1 MSLLVHPE
9 NQQLIWDIT
18 NNNQFVVQFFQ
29 SNTHIKKEQ
38 WFRSIIE
45 YFYNT
50 YKGRQIDKTELNQ
63 LNKEVLAYMIQSLQ
77 NMAPRPK
84 PEPEPVPVPA
94 LPTYANIPT
103 PPIPEN
109 NREELYRQQF
119 MQKQQE
125 YKSLLD
131 KSKPAALDFR
141 EKEKDV
147 AISNMEELIQKQM
160 QERNTYMNLHPL
172 PSQSMQPVTNNLQQL
187 PYQQMQPPQMQPPQM
202 QPPQMQ
208 PPQMQP
214 PQMQPPQMQP
224 PQMQPVKNA
233 VPAEN
238 IQLLPESNINKSQV
252 KLSDDI
258 TSKQL
263 LDLLTEQKSEISAL
277 KTMILNLSN
286 QLIFTNERLN
296 QPVKSEQSMPTPK
309 ASMYAPRP
317 DPNVLVETVENE
329 ND

>member
-29 SNTHIKKEQ
+29 NNTHIKKEQ
-38 WFRSIIE
+38 WFRAVME
-45 YFYNT
+45 HFYNT
-50 YKGRQIDKTELNQ
+50 YKGKQIDKNELNQ
-63 LNKEVLAYMIQSLQ
+63 LNKEVLTYMIQSLQ

-84 PEPEPVPVPA
+84 PEPEPE
-94 LPTYANIPT
+94 PTRPNYTNIAT

-141 EKEKDV
+141 EKDKDV

-160 QERNTYMNLHPL
+160 QERNVYMNLHPL
-172 PSQSMQPVTNNLQQL
+172 PSQSMQPVTNNL
-187 PYQQMQPPQMQPPQM
+187 YQTPPPQMQPATNVLSPMPVQQI
-202 QPPQMQ
+202 QPAKNTV
-208 PPQMQP
+208 PP
-214 PQMQPPQMQP
+214 
-224 PQMQPVKNA
+224 
-233 VPAEN
+233 EN
-238 IQLLPESNINKSQV
+238 IQLLPESSSNKTPTKS
-252 KLSDDI
+252 SDDI

-263 LDLLTEQKSEISAL
+263 LDLLTEQKLEISSL

-286 QLIFTNERLN
+286 QLIITNERLN
-296 QPVKSEQSMPTPK
+296 QPVKSEQSMPAPK
-309 ASMYAPRP
+309 PSMYAPKH

>member
-29 SNTHIKKEQ
+29 NNTHIKKEQ
-38 WFRSIIE
+38 WFRAVME
-45 YFYNT
+45 HFYNT
-50 YKGRQIDKTELNQ
+50 YKGKQIDKTELNQ
-63 LNKEVLAYMIQSLQ
+63 LNKEVLTYMIQSLQ

-84 PEPEPVPVPA
+84 PEPEPEQA
-94 LPTYANIPT
+94 MPTYTNIPT

-141 EKEKDV
+141 EKDKDV

-160 QERNTYMNLHPL
+160 QERNVYMNLHPL
-172 PSQSMQPVTNNLQQL
+172 PSQSTQPVTNNLYQMQ
-187 PYQQMQPPQMQPPQM
+187 PQQMQPQQMQPQQM
-202 QPPQMQ
+202 QPAKNTV
-208 PPQMQP
+208 PP
-214 PQMQPPQMQP
+214 
-224 PQMQPVKNA
+224 
-233 VPAEN
+233 EN
-238 IQLLPESNINKSQV
+238 IQLLPENASNKSEA
-252 KLSDDI
+252 KSSDDI

-263 LDLLTEQKSEISAL
+263 LDLLTEQKSEISSL

-286 QLIFTNERLN
+286 QLIFTHERLN
-296 QPVKSEQSMPTPK
+296 QPVKQEPLTPAHK
-309 ASMYAPRP
+309 PSMYAHRP

>member
-38 WFRSIIE
+38 WFRAVME
-45 YFYNT
+45 HFYNT

-63 LNKEVLAYMIQSLQ
+63 LNKEVLTYMIQSLQ

-84 PEPEPVPVPA
+84 PEPEPA
-94 LPTYANIPT
+94 LPAYTNIPT

-119 MQKQQE
+119 LQKQQE

-160 QERNTYMNLHPL
+160 QERNAYMNLHPL
-172 PSQSMQPVTNNLQQL
+172 PSNNIQPNTNVLA
-187 PYQQMQPPQMQPPQM
+187 PMPAQQMQQP
-202 QPPQMQ
+202 
-208 PPQMQP
+208 
-214 PQMQPPQMQP
+214 
-224 PQMQPVKNA
+224 KNA
-233 VPAEN
+233 VSPEN
-238 IQLLPESNINKSQV
+238 IQLIPESTSNKTLLKSP
-252 KLSDDI
+252 DDI

-263 LDLLTEQKSEISAL
+263 LDLLTEQKSEISSL

-286 QLIFTNERLN
+286 QIASTNERLN
-296 QPVKSEQSMPTPK
+296 QPVKQEPSTPAPK
-309 ASMYAPRP
+309 PSMYAPRP

>member
-18 NNNQFVVQFFQ
+18 NNNPFVVQFFQ

-38 WFRSIIE
+38 WFRAVME
-45 YFYNT
+45 HFYNT
-50 YKGRQIDKTELNQ
+50 YKGKQIDKNELNQ
-63 LNKEVLAYMIQSLQ
+63 LNKEVITYMIQSLQ
-77 NMAPRPK
+77 NMAPRKLEPEPK
-84 PEPEPVPVPA
+84 PEPA
-94 LPTYANIPT
+94 LPTYTNIPT

-109 NREELYRQQF
+109 NREEQYRQQF

-125 YKSLLD
+125 YKTLLD

-141 EKEKDV
+141 EKDKDV

-172 PSQSMQPVTNNLQQL
+172 PSQSVQPITNNINPLQSQNMQYATNSLNPMPAHQML
-187 PYQQMQPPQMQPPQM
+187 PA
-202 QPPQMQ
+202 
-208 PPQMQP
+208 
-214 PQMQPPQMQP
+214 
-224 PQMQPVKNA
+224 KSA
-233 VPAEN
+233 VPPEN
-238 IQLLPESNINKSQV
+238 IQLIPESTSNKTQV
-252 KLSDDI
+252 KSSDDI

-263 LDLLTEQKSEISAL
+263 LDLLTEQKSEISSL

-296 QPVKSEQSMPTPK
+296 QPVKSEQSMP
-309 ASMYAPRP
+309 APRH
-317 DPNVLVETVENE
+317 DPNVLVETVEN
-329 ND
+329 DD

>member
-38 WFRSIIE
+38 WFRAVME
-45 YFYNT
+45 HFYNT
-50 YKGRQIDKTELNQ
+50 YKGKQIDKTELNQ
-63 LNKEVLAYMIQSLQ
+63 LNKEVLMYMIQSLQ

-84 PEPEPVPVPA
+84 PEPEPEPA
-94 LPTYANIPT
+94 RPTYANIPT

-109 NREELYRQQF
+109 NREEQYRQQF

-125 YKSLLD
+125 YKTLLD

-141 EKEKDV
+141 EKDKDI

-160 QERNTYMNLHPL
+160 QERNAYMNLHPL
-172 PSQSMQPVTNNLQQL
+172 PSQSMQPVTNNL
-187 PYQQMQPPQMQPPQM
+187 YQMPAQ
-202 QPPQMQ
+202 
-208 PPQMQP
+208 
-214 PQMQPPQMQP
+214 
-224 PQMQPVKNA
+224 QMQPVKHT
-233 VPAEN
+233 VPPEN
-238 IQLLPESNINKSQV
+238 IQLLPDSTSNKTPTKS
-252 KLSDDI
+252 SDDI

-263 LDLLTEQKSEISAL
+263 LELLTEQKSEISSL

-286 QLIFTNERLN
+286 QLILTNERLN
-296 QPVKSEQSMPTPK
+296 QPVKSEQSMPATRP
-309 ASMYAPRP
+309 SMYAPRP
-317 DPNVLVETVENE
+317 DPNVLVETVEN
-329 ND
+329 DD

>member
-29 SNTHIKKEQ
+29 TNAHIKKEQ
-38 WFRSIIE
+38 WFRAVME
-45 YFYNT
+45 HFYNT
-50 YKGRQIDKTELNQ
+50 YKGKQIDKTELNQ
-63 LNKEVLAYMIQSLQ
+63 LNKEVLTYMIQSLQ
-77 NMAPRPK
+77 NMAPRK
-84 PEPEPVPVPA
+84 PEPEPEPA
-94 LPTYANIPT
+94 RPTYANIPT

-141 EKEKDV
+141 EKDKDV

-160 QERNTYMNLHPL
+160 QERNAYMNLHPL
-172 PSQSMQPVTNNLQQL
+172 PSQSMQPVTNNLYQF
-187 PYQQMQPPQMQPPQM
+187 PPQQMQPVTNNLHQMPTQ
-202 QPPQMQ
+202 
-208 PPQMQP
+208 
-214 PQMQPPQMQP
+214 
-224 PQMQPVKNA
+224 QMQPVKNA
-233 VPAEN
+233 VPPEN
-238 IQLLPESNINKSQV
+238 IQLLPESMSNKTPTKS
-252 KLSDDI
+252 SDDI

-263 LDLLTEQKSEISAL
+263 LDLLTEQKSEISSL

-296 QPVKSEQSMPTPK
+296 QPVKQEPLTPAHK
-309 ASMYAPRP
+309 PSMYAHRP

>member
-18 NNNQFVVQFFQ
+18 NNNPFVVQFFQ

-38 WFRSIIE
+38 WFRAVME
-45 YFYNT
+45 HFYNT
-50 YKGRQIDKTELNQ
+50 YKGKQIDKTELNQ
-63 LNKEVLAYMIQSLQ
+63 LNKEVITYMIQSLQ

-84 PEPEPVPVPA
+84 PEPEPEPA
-94 LPTYANIPT
+94 RPTYTNIPT

-125 YKSLLD
+125 YKTLLD

-160 QERNTYMNLHPL
+160 QERNAYMNLHPL
-172 PSQSMQPVTNNLQQL
+172 PSQSVQPVTNSLNPLQSQNMQYATNSL
-187 PYQQMQPPQMQPPQM
+187 NPMPAQQMQTA
-202 QPPQMQ
+202 
-208 PPQMQP
+208 
-214 PQMQPPQMQP
+214 
-224 PQMQPVKNA
+224 KNA
-233 VPAEN
+233 VPPEN
-238 IQLLPESNINKSQV
+238 IQLIPESVSNKSQV
-252 KLSDDI
+252 KSSDDI

-263 LDLLTEQKSEISAL
+263 LELLTEQKSEISSL

-286 QLIFTNERLN
+286 QLAFTNERLN
-296 QPVKSEQSMPTPK
+296 QPVKSEQSMPAPK
-309 ASMYAPRP
+309 PSMYAPRP
-317 DPNVLVETVENE
+317 DPNVLVETVEN
-329 ND
+329 DD

>member
-38 WFRSIIE
+38 WFRAVME
-45 YFYNT
+45 HFYNT
-50 YKGRQIDKTELNQ
+50 YKGKQIDKTELNQ
-63 LNKEVLAYMIQSLQ
+63 LNKEVLTYMIQSLQ
-77 NMAPRPK
+77 NMAPRKSEPEPK
-84 PEPEPVPVPA
+84 PEPA
-94 LPTYANIPT
+94 LPTYTNIPT

-109 NREELYRQQF
+109 NREEQYRQQF

-125 YKSLLD
+125 YKTLLD

-141 EKEKDV
+141 EKDKDV

-160 QERNTYMNLHPL
+160 QERNAYMNLHPL
-172 PSQSMQPVTNNLQQL
+172 PSPSMQPVTNNL
-187 PYQQMQPPQMQPPQM
+187 YQFPPQ
-202 QPPQMQ
+202 
-208 PPQMQP
+208 
-214 PQMQPPQMQP
+214 
-224 PQMQPVKNA
+224 QMQPVKHA
-233 VPAEN
+233 VPPEN
-238 IQLLPESNINKSQV
+238 IQLLPESTSNKTPT

-263 LDLLTEQKSEISAL
+263 LELLTEQKSEISSL

-296 QPVKSEQSMPTPK
+296 QPVKSEQSMPAPK
-309 ASMYAPRP
+309 PSMYAPRP

>member
-18 NNNQFVVQFFQ
+18 NNNPFVVQFFQ

-38 WFRSIIE
+38 WFRSIME
-45 YFYNT
+45 HFYNT
-50 YKGRQIDKTELNQ
+50 YKGRQIDKSELNQ
-63 LNKEVLAYMIQSLQ
+63 LNREVLTYMIQSLQ

-84 PEPEPVPVPA
+84 PEPEQEPA

-160 QERNTYMNLHPL
+160 QERNVYMNLHPL
-172 PSQSMQPVTNNLQQL
+172 PSQSMQPVTNNLHQL
-187 PYQQMQPPQMQPPQM
+187 PYQQMQPATNNLNPFPPQQMQPA
-202 QPPQMQ
+202 
-208 PPQMQP
+208 
-214 PQMQPPQMQP
+214 
-224 PQMQPVKNA
+224 KNA
-233 VPAEN
+233 VPPEN
-238 IQLLPESNINKSQV
+238 IQLLPENASNKSEV
-252 KLSDDI
+252 KSSADI

-263 LDLLTEQKSEISAL
+263 LDLLMEQKSEISSL

-296 QPVKSEQSMPTPK
+296 QPVKQEHSTPATK
-309 ASMYAPRP
+309 PSMYAPRP

>member
-38 WFRSIIE
+38 WFRAVME
-45 YFYNT
+45 HFYNT

-63 LNKEVLAYMIQSLQ
+63 LNKEVLTYMIQSLQ

-84 PEPEPVPVPA
+84 PEPEPA
-94 LPTYANIPT
+94 LPAYTNIPT

-119 MQKQQE
+119 LQKQQE

-160 QERNTYMNLHPL
+160 QERNAYMNLHPL
-172 PSQSMQPVTNNLQQL
+172 PSNNIQPNTNVLA
-187 PYQQMQPPQMQPPQM
+187 PMPAQQMQQP
-202 QPPQMQ
+202 
-208 PPQMQP
+208 
-214 PQMQPPQMQP
+214 
-224 PQMQPVKNA
+224 KNA
-233 VPAEN
+233 VSPEN
-238 IQLLPESNINKSQV
+238 IQLIPESTSNKTLLKSP
-252 KLSDDI
+252 DDI

-263 LDLLTEQKSEISAL
+263 LDLLTEQKSEISSL

-286 QLIFTNERLN
+286 QIASTNERLN
-296 QPVKSEQSMPTPK
+296 QPVKHEPSMPASRP
-309 ASMYAPRP
+309 SMYAPRP

>member
-38 WFRSIIE
+38 WFRAVME
-45 YFYNT
+45 HFYNT
-50 YKGRQIDKTELNQ
+50 YKGKQIDKTELNQ
-63 LNKEVLAYMIQSLQ
+63 LNKEVLTYMIQSLQ

-84 PEPEPVPVPA
+84 PEPEPA
-94 LPTYANIPT
+94 RPTYTNIPT

-141 EKEKDV
+141 EKEKDI

-160 QERNTYMNLHPL
+160 QERNAYMNLHPL
-172 PSQSMQPVTNNLQQL
+172 PSQSMQPATNSLYQF
-187 PYQQMQPPQMQPPQM
+187 PPQQMQPSTNVPNPLPPPQL
-202 QPPQMQ
+202 QPA
-208 PPQMQP
+208 
-214 PQMQPPQMQP
+214 
-224 PQMQPVKNA
+224 KNA
-233 VPAEN
+233 VPPEN
-238 IQLLPESNINKSQV
+238 IQLLPESTSNKTPTKS
-252 KLSDDI
+252 SDDI

-263 LDLLTEQKSEISAL
+263 LELLTEQKSEISSL

-296 QPVKSEQSMPTPK
+296 QPVKSEQSMPAPK
-309 ASMYAPRP
+309 PSMYAPKH

>member
-29 SNTHIKKEQ
+29 SNPHIKKEQ
-38 WFRSIIE
+38 WFRAVME
-45 YFYNT
+45 HFYNT
-50 YKGRQIDKTELNQ
+50 YKGKQIDKPELNQ
-63 LNKEVLAYMIQSLQ
+63 LNKEVLTYMIQSLQ

-84 PEPEPVPVPA
+84 PEPEPA

-119 MQKQQE
+119 LQKQQE

-160 QERNTYMNLHPL
+160 QERNAYMNLHPL
-172 PSQSMQPVTNNLQQL
+172 PSNNIQPNTNSISPMQTT
-187 PYQQMQPPQMQPPQM
+187 QMQQP
-202 QPPQMQ
+202 
-208 PPQMQP
+208 
-214 PQMQPPQMQP
+214 
-224 PQMQPVKNA
+224 KNA
-233 VPAEN
+233 VPPEN
-238 IQLLPESNINKSQV
+238 IQLIPESTSNNTILKS
-252 KLSDDI
+252 SDDI

-263 LDLLTEQKSEISAL
+263 LDLLTEQKSEISSL

-296 QPVKSEQSMPTPK
+296 QPVKQEPSTPAHK
-309 ASMYAPRP
+309 PSMYAPRP

>member
-29 SNTHIKKEQ
+29 TNTHIKKEQ
-38 WFRSIIE
+38 WFRAVME
-45 YFYNT
+45 HFYNT

-63 LNKEVLAYMIQSLQ
+63 LNKEVLTYMIQSLQ
-77 NMAPRPK
+77 NMAPRK
-84 PEPEPVPVPA
+84 PEPEPKPEPA
-94 LPTYANIPT
+94 LPAYTNIPT

-141 EKEKDV
+141 EKDKDV

-160 QERNTYMNLHPL
+160 QERNAYMNLHPL
-172 PSQSMQPVTNNLQQL
+172 PSQSMQPVTNNLYQF
-187 PYQQMQPPQMQPPQM
+187 PPQQMQPVTNNLHQMPTQ
-202 QPPQMQ
+202 
-208 PPQMQP
+208 
-214 PQMQPPQMQP
+214 
-224 PQMQPVKNA
+224 QMQPVKNA
-233 VPAEN
+233 VPPEN
-238 IQLLPESNINKSQV
+238 IQLLPESTSNKTPTKS
-252 KLSDDI
+252 SDDI

-263 LDLLTEQKSEISAL
+263 LELLTEQKSEISSL

-296 QPVKSEQSMPTPK
+296 QPVKMEPSTPAPK
-309 ASMYAPRP
+309 PSMYAPRP

>member
-18 NNNQFVVQFFQ
+18 NNNPFVVQFFQ

-38 WFRSIIE
+38 WFRAVME
-45 YFYNT
+45 HFYNT
-50 YKGRQIDKTELNQ
+50 YKGKQIDKNELNQ
-63 LNKEVLAYMIQSLQ
+63 LNKEVLTYMIQSLQ

-84 PEPEPVPVPA
+84 PEPEPKPEPT
-94 LPTYANIPT
+94 LPTYTNIPT

-109 NREELYRQQF
+109 NREEQYRQQF

-125 YKSLLD
+125 YKTLLD

-160 QERNTYMNLHPL
+160 QERNAYMNLHPL
-172 PSQSMQPVTNNLQQL
+172 PSQSVQPVTNNLNPLQSHNMQYATNSL
-187 PYQQMQPPQMQPPQM
+187 NPMPAQQMQTA
-202 QPPQMQ
+202 
-208 PPQMQP
+208 
-214 PQMQPPQMQP
+214 
-224 PQMQPVKNA
+224 KNA
-233 VPAEN
+233 VPPEN
-238 IQLLPESNINKSQV
+238 IQLIPESTSNKSQM
-252 KLSDDI
+252 KSSDDI

-263 LDLLTEQKSEISAL
+263 LELLTEQKSEISTL

-286 QLIFTNERLN
+286 QLAVTNERLN
-296 QPVKSEQSMPTPK
+296 QPVKSEQSMPV
-309 ASMYAPRP
+309 PRH

-329 ND
+329 DD

>member
-18 NNNQFVVQFFQ
+18 NNNPFVVQFFQ
-29 SNTHIKKEQ
+29 TNTHIKKEQ
-38 WFRSIIE
+38 WFRAIME
-45 YFYNT
+45 HFYNI

-84 PEPEPVPVPA
+84 PEPEPEPEPA
-94 LPTYANIPT
+94 RPTYANIPT

-160 QERNTYMNLHPL
+160 QERNAYMNLHPL
-172 PSQSMQPVTNNLQQL
+172 PSQSMQPQRMQ
-187 PYQQMQPPQMQPPQM
+187 PQSMQPQSMQPQQMQPQQMQPQQM
-202 QPPQMQ
+202 QPA
-208 PPQMQP
+208 
-214 PQMQPPQMQP
+214 
-224 PQMQPVKNA
+224 KNA
-233 VPAEN
+233 VPPEN
-238 IQLLPESNINKSQV
+238 IQLLPESTSNKSEV
-252 KLSDDI
+252 KSSDDI

-263 LDLLTEQKSEISAL
+263 LDLLTEQKSEISTL

-286 QLIFTNERLN
+286 QLIFANERLN
-296 QPVKSEQSMPTPK
+296 QPIKHEPSMPAHRP
-309 ASMYAPRP
+309 SMYAPRP

>member
-18 NNNQFVVQFFQ
+18 NNNPFVVQFFQ

-38 WFRSIIE
+38 WFRATME
-45 YFYNT
+45 HFYNT
-50 YKGRQIDKTELNQ
+50 YKGRQIDKSELNQ
-63 LNKEVLAYMIQSLQ
+63 LNREVLTYMIQSLQ

-84 PEPEPVPVPA
+84 PEPEPEPA
-94 LPTYANIPT
+94 RPTYANIPT

-109 NREELYRQQF
+109 NREEQYKQQF

-160 QERNTYMNLHPL
+160 QERNAYMNLHPL
-172 PSQSMQPVTNNLQQL
+172 PSHNMQPATNNLYSL
-187 PYQQMQPPQMQPPQM
+187 PPPQMQPSTNNLNSLPPPQMQPP
-202 QPPQMQ
+202 
-208 PPQMQP
+208 
-214 PQMQPPQMQP
+214 
-224 PQMQPVKNA
+224 KNA
-233 VPAEN
+233 VPPEN
-238 IQLLPESNINKSQV
+238 IQLIPENTSNKSEV
-252 KLSDDI
+252 KSSDDI

-263 LDLLTEQKSEISAL
+263 LDLLTEQKSEISSL

-296 QPVKSEQSMPTPK
+296 QPVKHEPSMPATRP
-309 ASMYAPRP
+309 SIYAPKP

>member
-38 WFRSIIE
+38 WFRAVME
-45 YFYNT
+45 HFYNT
-50 YKGRQIDKTELNQ
+50 YKGKQIDKTELNQ
-63 LNKEVLAYMIQSLQ
+63 LNREVLTYMIQSLQ

-84 PEPEPVPVPA
+84 PEPEPA
-94 LPTYANIPT
+94 MPTYSNIPT

-109 NREELYRQQF
+109 NREEQYKQQF
-119 MQKQQE
+119 LQKQQE

-141 EKEKDV
+141 EKDKDV

-160 QERNTYMNLHPL
+160 QERNVYMNLHPL
-172 PSQSMQPVTNNLQQL
+172 PSQSTQPVTNNLYQM
-187 PYQQMQPPQMQPPQM
+187 PSQQMQPQPQQIQPA
-202 QPPQMQ
+202 
-208 PPQMQP
+208 
-214 PQMQPPQMQP
+214 
-224 PQMQPVKNA
+224 KNA
-233 VPAEN
+233 VPPEN
-238 IQLLPESNINKSQV
+238 IQLIPESTNNKTQV
-252 KLSDDI
+252 KSSDDI

-263 LDLLTEQKSEISAL
+263 LDLLTEQKSEISSL

-296 QPVKSEQSMPTPK
+296 QPVKQEPLTPAHK
-309 ASMYAPRP
+309 PSMYAHRP

>member
-29 SNTHIKKEQ
+29 NNTHIKKEQ
-38 WFRSIIE
+38 WFRAVME
-45 YFYNT
+45 HFYNT
-50 YKGRQIDKTELNQ
+50 YKGKQIDKNELNQ
-63 LNKEVLAYMIQSLQ
+63 LNKEVLTYMIQSLQ

-84 PEPEPVPVPA
+84 PEPEPEPA
-94 LPTYANIPT
+94 RPTYSNIPT

-141 EKEKDV
+141 EKDKDV

-160 QERNTYMNLHPL
+160 QERNAYMNLHPL
-172 PSQSMQPVTNNLQQL
+172 PSQSMPPVTNNLYQL
-187 PYQQMQPPQMQPPQM
+187 PNQQMQPAKNTVPP
-202 QPPQMQ
+202 
-208 PPQMQP
+208 
-214 PQMQPPQMQP
+214 
-224 PQMQPVKNA
+224 
-233 VPAEN
+233 EN
-238 IQLLPESNINKSQV
+238 IQLIPENVINKTPAKS
-252 KLSDDI
+252 SDDI

-263 LDLLTEQKSEISAL
+263 LDLLTEQKSEISSL

-296 QPVKSEQSMPTPK
+296 ITTKSPEPSIPATKP
-309 ASMYAPRP
+309 SMYAPRP

>member
-38 WFRSIIE
+38 WFRSVME
-45 YFYNT
+45 HFYNT
-50 YKGRQIDKTELNQ
+50 YKGRQIDKSELNQ
-63 LNKEVLAYMIQSLQ
+63 LNREVLTYMIQSLQ

-84 PEPEPVPVPA
+84 PEPEPEPA
-94 LPTYANIPT
+94 RPTYANIPT

-160 QERNTYMNLHPL
+160 QERNAYMNLHPL
-172 PSQSMQPVTNNLQQL
+172 PSQSMQPVSNNLYQMQ
-187 PYQQMQPPQMQPPQM
+187 PQQMQPATNVLSTMPAQQMQPA
-202 QPPQMQ
+202 
-208 PPQMQP
+208 
-214 PQMQPPQMQP
+214 
-224 PQMQPVKNA
+224 KNA
-233 VPAEN
+233 VLPEN
-238 IQLLPESNINKSQV
+238 IQLIPESTSNKSQA
-252 KLSDDI
+252 KSSDDI

-286 QLIFTNERLN
+286 QIASTNERLN
-296 QPVKSEQSMPTPK
+296 QPVKHEPSMPASRP
-309 ASMYAPRP
+309 SMYAPRP

>member
-1 MSLLVHPE
+1 MSKGVIMSLLVHPE

-38 WFRSIIE
+38 WFRSVME
-45 YFYNT
+45 HFYNT
-50 YKGRQIDKTELNQ
+50 YKGRQIDKSELNQ
-63 LNKEVLAYMIQSLQ
+63 LNREVLMYMIQSLQ

-84 PEPEPVPVPA
+84 PEPEPA

-109 NREELYRQQF
+109 NREEQYRQQF
-119 MQKQQE
+119 LQKQQE

-141 EKEKDV
+141 EKDKDV

-160 QERNTYMNLHPL
+160 QERNAYMNLHPL
-172 PSQSMQPVTNNLQQL
+172 PSSSVQPATNNLYQMPSQQI
-187 PYQQMQPPQMQPPQM
+187 QPATNAMSPMPVQPL
-202 QPPQMQ
+202 QPAKP
-208 PPQMQP
+208 
-214 PQMQPPQMQP
+214 
-224 PQMQPVKNA
+224 A

-238 IQLLPESNINKSQV
+238 IQLIPENANNKTPAKS
-252 KLSDDI
+252 SDDI

-263 LDLLTEQKSEISAL
+263 LDLLTEQKSEISSL
-277 KTMILNLSN
+277 KTMILALSN
-286 QLIFTNERLN
+286 QLAFMNDRLN
-296 QPVKSEQSMPTPK
+296 QPVKSEHSMPAPK
-309 ASMYAPRP
+309 PSMYAPRP

>member
-1 MSLLVHPE
+1 MEH
-9 NQQLIWDIT
+9 
-18 NNNQFVVQFFQ
+18 
-29 SNTHIKKEQ
+29 
-38 WFRSIIE
+38 
-45 YFYNT
+45 FYNT

-84 PEPEPVPVPA
+84 PEPEPEPA
-94 LPTYANIPT
+94 RPTYTNIPT

-160 QERNTYMNLHPL
+160 QERNAYMNLHPL
-172 PSQSMQPVTNNLQQL
+172 PSQSMQPVTNNI
-187 PYQQMQPPQMQPPQM
+187 YQMPPQNMQPITNNLNPFPPQ
-202 QPPQMQ
+202 QI
-208 PPQMQP
+208 
-214 PQMQPPQMQP
+214 
-224 PQMQPVKNA
+224 QPVKPA
-233 VPAEN
+233 VPSEN
-238 IQLLPESNINKSQV
+238 IQLIPESTSNKSQA
-252 KLSDDI
+252 KSSDDI

-263 LDLLTEQKSEISAL
+263 LDLLTEQKSEISTL

-296 QPVKSEQSMPTPK
+296 PPVKQEPSTPAPK
-309 ASMYAPRP
+309 PSMYAPRP

>member
-18 NNNQFVVQFFQ
+18 NNNQFVVHFFQ

-38 WFRSIIE
+38 WFKAVME
-45 YFYNT
+45 HFYNT
-50 YKGRQIDKTELNQ
+50 YKGKQIDKTELNQ
-63 LNKEVLAYMIQSLQ
+63 LNKEVLMYMIQSLQ

-84 PEPEPVPVPA
+84 PEPEPEPA
-94 LPTYANIPT
+94 RPTYTNIPT

-125 YKSLLD
+125 YKTLLD

-160 QERNTYMNLHPL
+160 QERNAYMNLHPL
-172 PSQSMQPVTNNLQQL
+172 PSQSVQPVTNSLNPLQSQNMQYATNSL
-187 PYQQMQPPQMQPPQM
+187 NPMPAQQMQTA
-202 QPPQMQ
+202 
-208 PPQMQP
+208 
-214 PQMQPPQMQP
+214 
-224 PQMQPVKNA
+224 KNA
-233 VPAEN
+233 VPPEN
-238 IQLLPESNINKSQV
+238 IQLIPESVSNKSQV
-252 KLSDDI
+252 KSSDDI

-263 LDLLTEQKSEISAL
+263 LELLTEQKSEISSL

-286 QLIFTNERLN
+286 QLAFTNELLN
-296 QPVKSEQSMPTPK
+296 QPVKSEQSMPV
-309 ASMYAPRP
+309 PRH
-317 DPNVLVETVENE
+317 DPNVLVETVEN
-329 ND
+329 DD

>member
-1 MSLLVHPE
+1 MTLYIEYTMSLLVHPE

-38 WFRSIIE
+38 WFRAVME
-45 YFYNT
+45 HFYNT
-50 YKGRQIDKTELNQ
+50 YKGKQIDKTELNQ
-63 LNKEVLAYMIQSLQ
+63 LNKEVLTYMIQSLQ

-84 PEPEPVPVPA
+84 QEPEQEPA
-94 LPTYANIPT
+94 MPTYANIPT

-125 YKSLLD
+125 YKTLLD

-160 QERNTYMNLHPL
+160 QERNVYMNLHPL
-172 PSQSMQPVTNNLQQL
+172 PSQSMQPVTNNLYQS
-187 PYQQMQPPQMQPPQM
+187 PSQQMQPQQMQPQQM
-202 QPPQMQ
+202 QPAKNTV
-208 PPQMQP
+208 PP
-214 PQMQPPQMQP
+214 
-224 PQMQPVKNA
+224 
-233 VPAEN
+233 EN
-238 IQLLPESNINKSQV
+238 IQLIPENTNNKIPV
-252 KLSDDI
+252 KSSDDI

-263 LDLLTEQKSEISAL
+263 LDLLTEQKSEISTL

-296 QPVKSEQSMPTPK
+296 QPVKQEPSTPAPK
-309 ASMYAPRP
+309 PSMYAPRP